1 MKSKKILLTICSTI
15 MLCSLPMGVLA
26 SNFNNDVKCSP
37 KLISEEKVLNTDAKQ
52 CTIKKYDDKGKILIS
67 SEDEIDLQT
76 LNKILGDETQNINR
90 MKRAKSN
97 RYSRTFIFEGRSK
110 QNSNAQ
116 CNNTIDYIATSYP
129 RYVRL
134 AVGGGTN
141 VGKWTDGWTKC
152 NAIVLHESFTI
163 SSAGIS
169 ISLPPGL
176 SVSKNNH
183 ESTWTSAKVNGPYLA
198 TTHQRVGASAM
209 NQNLLRISVTDQAD
223 FYVGSTIYKASASI
237 SKSYN
242 EIAY

>member
-1 MKSKKILLTICSTI
+1 
-15 MLCSLPMGVLA
+15 MGVFA
-26 SNFNNDVKCSP
+26 SNCSNNTKHLP
-37 KLISEEKVLNTDAKQ
+37 KLISKEKVLNTSGKE
-52 CTIKKYDDKGKILIS
+52 CTIKKYDDNGKILIS
-67 SEDEIDLQT
+67 SEDEIAPQT
-76 LNKILGDETQNINR
+76 LNKILGVEKQNINKKNLTR
-90 MKRAKSN
+90 MSRSKSK

-110 QNSNAQ
+110 QNSNAN

-141 VGKWTDGWTKC
+141 VGNWTDGWNKC
-152 NAIVLHESFTI
+152 NGIVLHESFTI

-176 SVSKNNH
+176 SISKNKH
-183 ESTWTSAKVNGPYLA
+183 ESTWTSGKVNGPYLA
-198 TTHQRVGASAM
+198 TTHQRVGASVM
-209 NQNLLRISVTDQAD
+209 NQNLLRISVNDQAD
-223 FYVGSTIYKASASI
+223 FYVGSTIYKASASV